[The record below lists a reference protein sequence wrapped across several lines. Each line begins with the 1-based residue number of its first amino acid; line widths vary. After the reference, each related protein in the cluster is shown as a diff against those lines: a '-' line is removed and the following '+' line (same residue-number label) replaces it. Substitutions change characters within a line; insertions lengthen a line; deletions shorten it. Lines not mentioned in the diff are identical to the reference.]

1 MKIAFVTPA
10 YYPALMGAALYS
22 KELAENLAKK
32 GHEVKIFTPLMHG
45 LKEKEEIDGIE
56 ITRPKKTQITESYY
70 VSAEMIKAVAREKFD
85 VIHSHH
91 YGYFPAT
98 AGLIAAKLRK
108 TPHVFGPYY
117 HPPVYGRKR
126 WLMFSAYH
134 ITQGLPLLRFSGR
147 VLPHTE
153 YEKRMLM
160 RIGGREDNMDI
171 LPNIVDTRRFRPKKT
186 NKKRE
191 KTVLFVS
198 NLLFEKGAHTAMD
211 IAGQLL
217 KERDDVKFVF
227 IGNPYQHALLPKIE
241 QLSRNRNVKFLK
253 NLPLGRLIEWYQRSL
268 VMMLPSKYEAFSRV
282 IAEAESCGCAI
293 VATNVGGIPEVVRNG
308 KSGFLVD
315 YGKWDEMK
323 EKIDYLLD
331 NSKEAEKMGRE
342 GSAHVKENFDTKIVV
357 KKLHKIYEE
366 IA

>member
-22 KELAENLAKK
+22 KELAESLVKK
-32 GHEVKIFTPLMHG
+32 GHEVKIFTPLMNG
-45 LKEKEEIDGIE
+45 LKEKEAINGIE
-56 ITRPKKTQITESYY
+56 VTRPEKTQITESYY
-70 VSAEMIKAVAREKFD
+70 VSAEMIKAVAKEKFD

-134 ITQGLPLLRFSGR
+134 ITQGLPLLRFSDR

-160 RIGGREDNMDI
+160 RIGGREDNMDT
-171 LPNIVDTRRFRPKKT
+171 LPNIVDTRKFKPGKKG
-186 NKKRE
+186 E

-198 NLLFEKGAHTAMD
+198 NLLFEKGAHVAMD
-211 IAGQLL
+211 IAEQLL

-241 QLSRNRNVKFLK
+241 QLSRNKNVKFLK
-253 NLPLGRLIEWYQRSL
+253 NLPLRKLIEWYQRSL
-268 VMMLPSKYEAFSRV
+268 IMLLPSKYEAFARV
-282 IAEAESCGCAI
+282 VAEAEACGCAI

-308 KSGFLVD
+308 ESGFLVD
-315 YGKWDEMK
+315 HGKWDEMK
-323 EKIDYLLD
+323 EKIGHLLD
-331 NSKEAEKMGRE
+331 NPKIAEKMGKE

-357 KKLHKIYEE
+357 KKLQKIYEE
-366 IA
+366 IV